1 MSNQLTKDLEILF
14 ESVIDSFE
22 ASNVV
27 SRECSKFR
35 PGDIEMQRAGDVVY
49 RPQGYHLKTVSGLD
63 LTSATANS
71 LVQRQVPA
79 RFREPENVIYE
90 LDAKEMRDPW
100 HKEQAGKAAGRQLAA
115 WVENMI
121 VDEVVARSTNVVTIK
136 SASTGSTLGEEL
148 WNASAD
154 VDAMMLSIGVP
165 QGGQRKAFYNPFNYK
180 DLAKEL
186 GSRAYAVGATL
197 TAYEKA
203 QIPPVASFDSFRVDY
218 AGAMKA
224 GSATAVTLGGAVA
237 HKVTAMDS
245 NGAPTDNRQ
254 GDITVSAENVL
265 AVGDAFTIE
274 GVNSVHMIK
283 KVDTGQPQVFR
294 VLDVKGT
301 TVTISPKILPPDNAD
316 KASIPYQNVTANP
329 KNSAKINILNKKA
342 AASNI
347 FFAEGSV
354 ELMYGKLAFPTGQG
368 PQVMTATTEQGATI
382 IMAYQFD
389 AKSGKTWTRFTTL
402 AGASVLVPE
411 FTGLVLANQ

>member
-1 MSNQLTKDLEILF
+1 
-14 ESVIDSFE
+14 
-22 ASNVV
+22 
-27 SRECSKFR
+27 
-35 PGDIEMQRAGDVVY
+35 
-49 RPQGYHLKTVSGLD
+49 
-63 LTSATANS
+63 
-71 LVQRQVPA
+71 
-79 RFREPENVIYE
+79 
-90 LDAKEMRDPW
+90 MRDPW

-115 WVENMI
+115 WVDNMI

-180 DLAKEL
+180 ALAKEL

-254 GDITVSAENVL
+254 GDITVSAER
-265 AVGDAFTIE
+265 
-274 GVNSVHMIK
+274 
-283 KVDTGQPQVFR
+283 TGCR
-294 VLDVKGT
+294 
-301 TVTISPKILPPDNAD
+301 
-316 KASIPYQNVTANP
+316 
-329 KNSAKINILNKKA
+329 
-342 AASNI
+342 
-347 FFAEGSV
+347 
-354 ELMYGKLAFPTGQG
+354 
-368 PQVMTATTEQGATI
+368 
-382 IMAYQFD
+382 
-389 AKSGKTWTRFTTL
+389 
-402 AGASVLVPE
+402 
-411 FTGLVLANQ
+411 

>member
-1 MSNQLTKDLEILF
+1 MANQLTKDLEILF
-14 ESVIDSFE
+14 ETVIDSFE

-27 SRECSKFR
+27 SRECGKFR
-35 PGDIEMQRAGDVVY
+35 PGDTEMQRAGDVVY

-63 LTSATANS
+63 LTAATPNG

-90 LDAKEMRDPW
+90 LDAREMRDPW

-115 WVENMI
+115 FIDNII
-121 VDEVVARSTNVVTIK
+121 VDEVASRATNVSTIGAAVTGT
-136 SASTGSTLGEEL
+136 ALGTAL
-148 WNASAD
+148 WDASAII
-154 VDAMMLSIGVP
+154 DATMLSIGVP
-165 QGGQRKAFYNPFNYK
+165 QGGDRKAFYNPFNYK

-186 GSRAYAVGATL
+186 GGRAYAHGATL

-218 AGAMKA
+218 AGAIKA
-224 GSATAVTLGGAVA
+224 GTATAITLNGVPA
-237 HKVTAMDS
+237 HKVTAMDV

-254 GDITVSAENVL
+254 DVITVSAAGL
-265 AVGDAFTIE
+265 AVGDMFTIA
-274 GVNSVHMIK
+274 GVNSVHLIK
-283 KVDTGQPQVFR
+283 KVSTSQPQVFR
-294 VLDVKGT
+294 VLAAAGT
-301 TVTISPKILPPDNAD
+301 SVTISPKILPPNNAD
-316 KASIPYQNVTANP
+316 VASIPYQNVTASPTVNAAITVIN
-329 KNSAKINILNKKA
+329 KNAV
-342 AASNI
+342 ASNI

-389 AKSGKTWTRFTTL
+389 AKAGKTWTRFTTL

-411 FTGLVLANQ
+411 FTGLVLAGQ

>member
-115 WVENMI
+115 WVDNMI

-224 GSATAVTLGGAVA
+224 GSATAVTLGGAVK

-254 GDITVSAENVL
+254 GDITVSTAGVL
-265 AVGDAFTIE
+265 AVGDAFTIA

-283 KVDTGQPQVFR
+283 KVDTGKPQVFR
-294 VLDVKGT
+294 VLAVNGT
-301 TVTISPKILPPDNAD
+301 TVTISPKILPPDNED
-316 KASIPYQNVTANP
+316 KASIPERYRQSGGKRGDHHP
-329 KNSAKINILNKKA
+329 QQ
-342 AASNI
+342 
-347 FFAEGSV
+347 EGCGFQH
-354 ELMYGKLAFPTGQG
+354 LL
-368 PQVMTATTEQGATI
+368 
-382 IMAYQFD
+382 
-389 AKSGKTWTRFTTL
+389 R
-402 AGASVLVPE
+402 
-411 FTGLVLANQ
+411 

>member
-115 WVENMI
+115 WVDNMI

-329 KNSAKINILNKKA
+329 KNSA
-342 AASNI
+342 
-347 FFAEGSV
+347 
-354 ELMYGKLAFPTGQG
+354 
-368 PQVMTATTEQGATI
+368 
-382 IMAYQFD
+382 
-389 AKSGKTWTRFTTL
+389 
-402 AGASVLVPE
+402 
-411 FTGLVLANQ
+411 

>member
-1 MSNQLTKDLEILF
+1 MPNQLTKDLEILF
-14 ESVIDSFE
+14 ENVIDGFE

-35 PGDIEMQRAGDVVY
+35 PGDTEMQRAGDVVY
-49 RPQGYHLKTVSGLD
+49 RPQGYHLKSVSGLD
-63 LTSATANS
+63 LTAATANS

-115 WVENMI
+115 WVDNLI
-121 VDEVVARSTNVVTIK
+121 VDEVAARATNMVTIG
-136 SASTGSTLGEEL
+136 SASTGKTLGEDL
-148 WNASAD
+148 WNASAGI
-154 VDAMMLSIGVP
+154 DAMMLSIGVP

-254 GDITVSAENVL
+254 GTSPCLLLACWLLVMHSLSQALIVS
-265 AVGDAFTIE
+265 T
-274 GVNSVHMIK
+274 
-283 KVDTGQPQVFR
+283 
-294 VLDVKGT
+294 
-301 TVTISPKILPPDNAD
+301 
-316 KASIPYQNVTANP
+316 
-329 KNSAKINILNKKA
+329 
-342 AASNI
+342 
-347 FFAEGSV
+347 
-354 ELMYGKLAFPTGQG
+354 
-368 PQVMTATTEQGATI
+368 
-382 IMAYQFD
+382 
-389 AKSGKTWTRFTTL
+389 
-402 AGASVLVPE
+402 
-411 FTGLVLANQ
+411 